1 MGYQER
7 QLFLP
12 LGRYAPLRTDPTVRT
27 DRSNEWLF
35 IHGRLSPGVS
45 LAQASAAVATVTAR
59 LAAEYPATND
69 VKAGI
74 VVPYDPLGYLN
85 EFKIVEAVAFTLT
98 GAVLLVVC
106 LNVSGMMLVRS
117 AMRERELSIRHAIG
131 ASRGRLVRYLLSE
144 AIVLAGLGAMLGSVL
159 ILNAPPVV
167 AWWSGRPLPFE
178 IEEALRLDPSII
190 AFCGVLCLA
199 TSLVFGLLPG
209 ARFSRPVIISSL
221 KDDAGVGG
229 LQAGRVHRWAAALQV
244 AIAVPLI
251 VLCAVALERV
261 RTTAT
266 ADLGFECDLLYAVP
280 LRFDAVAAE
289 RVASGLRSARANLE
303 QASGVAAATVA
314 EGLPLDFGSRGARV
328 SLQMDSDTA
337 PTVVTVQT
345 TRVADRYL
353 ETMGIPLLIGRG
365 FTRDDTAGGEMVT
378 VISKTL
384 AEQLAPG
391 APSAVLGR
399 QLTLGT
405 DEKTQHLLTIV
416 GVTRDFPT
424 AQMGTPR
431 AQLLL
436 PLAQHPSPNVFLIA
450 RSVEGA
456 QPLTLI
462 AALET
467 AVRDLGPD
475 VDRTLTSGGTLHAGI
490 VTGVQLRKDS
500 VRNFLERS
508 AITGGAGGV
517 VLMLAALGIY
527 GVVGLMVATRTREI
541 AVRVAVGASRRRV
554 LSMILVD
561 VVKLV
566 TPGVFMGLL
575 LAVAVG
581 RLPVNA
587 GVKLSDAEPLAYVAG
602 AAIVVLVAVL
612 TSLTH
617 ARRAASVDPMVAL
630 RSI

>member
-1 MGYQER
+1 
-7 QLFLP
+7 
-12 LGRYAPLRTDPTVRT
+12 
-27 DRSNEWLF
+27 
-35 IHGRLSPGVS
+35 
-45 LAQASAAVATVTAR
+45 
-59 LAAEYPATND
+59 
-69 VKAGI
+69 
-74 VVPYDPLGYLN
+74 
-85 EFKIVEAVAFTLT
+85 
-98 GAVLLVVC
+98 
-106 LNVSGMMLVRS
+106 
-117 AMRERELSIRHAIG
+117 
-131 ASRGRLVRYLLSE
+131 
-144 AIVLAGLGAMLGSVL
+144 
-159 ILNAPPVV
+159 
-167 AWWSGRPLPFE
+167 
-178 IEEALRLDPSII
+178 
-190 AFCGVLCLA
+190 
-199 TSLVFGLLPG
+199 
-209 ARFSRPVIISSL
+209 
-221 KDDAGVGG
+221 
-229 LQAGRVHRWAAALQV
+229 
-244 AIAVPLI
+244 
-251 VLCAVALERV
+251 
-261 RTTAT
+261 
-266 ADLGFECDLLYAVP
+266 
-280 LRFDAVAAE
+280 
-289 RVASGLRSARANLE
+289 
-303 QASGVAAATVA
+303 VA

-462 AALET
+462 AALEN

-475 VDRTLTSGGTLHAGI
+475 VDRTITSGGTLHAGI

-508 AITGGAGGV
+508 AITGGAGGI

>member
-1 MGYQER
+1 
-7 QLFLP
+7 
-12 LGRYAPLRTDPTVRT
+12 
-27 DRSNEWLF
+27 
-35 IHGRLSPGVS
+35 
-45 LAQASAAVATVTAR
+45 
-59 LAAEYPATND
+59 
-69 VKAGI
+69 
-74 VVPYDPLGYLN
+74 
-85 EFKIVEAVAFTLT
+85 
-98 GAVLLVVC
+98 
-106 LNVSGMMLVRS
+106 
-117 AMRERELSIRHAIG
+117 
-131 ASRGRLVRYLLSE
+131 
-144 AIVLAGLGAMLGSVL
+144 
-159 ILNAPPVV
+159 
-167 AWWSGRPLPFE
+167 
-178 IEEALRLDPSII
+178 
-190 AFCGVLCLA
+190 
-199 TSLVFGLLPG
+199 
-209 ARFSRPVIISSL
+209 
-221 KDDAGVGG
+221 
-229 LQAGRVHRWAAALQV
+229 
-244 AIAVPLI
+244 VPLI

-462 AALET
+462 AALEN

-475 VDRTLTSGGTLHAGI
+475 VDRTITSGGTLHAGI